1 MFGDLGVKDISK
13 ASAIKQLLSYLNVD
27 RADTVAFGDAKVD
40 ISMLEHCAIGVAM
53 GNGGSEVKKIADI
66 VTDDVECDGLYKAFK
81 RLKLI

>member
-1 MFGDLGVKDISK
+1 M
-13 ASAIKQLLSYLNVD
+13 
-27 RADTVAFGDAKVD
+27 KVD
-40 ISMLEHCAIGVAM
+40 ISMLEYCAIGVAM